1 MTSQPS
7 FEALLASRAARA
19 RQEAEGG
26 SDAPSGPNMF
36 MGIDLNQ
43 VTYNEDGEATYGGLP
58 GSGAVV
64 LNSVGIVP
72 FPKSKKPIPRDPIPV
87 TQEVREVLIKKRGN
101 FGLTL
106 RSFEHCVFVSHVRA
120 NSSAAKAGIRFGDQ
134 VLKIEDM
141 NVAGM
146 KGKEAF
152 AYAMGIPRS
161 KVSFIIRDRPLERVV
176 DLMRNDQGHVGLL
189 IVDGEI
195 RQIQGKSSAE
205 SNGVVTHSQI
215 CEINGVNALGVPDTA
230 IAKMIKN
237 SESPNIRFTIIPREF
252 YIHLTKRLNKNEFG
266 VIHRAKPEPLE
277 P

>member
-1 MTSQPS
+1 MASQPS
-7 FEALLASRAARA
+7 LEALVASKAAKA
-19 RQEAEGG
+19 RKEAGEG
-26 SDAPSGPNMF
+26 SEAPSGPNMF

-43 VTYNEDGEATYGGLP
+43 VAYNENGEATYGGLP

-87 TQEVREVLIKKRGN
+87 TQEVREVLIKKKGK

-106 RSFEHCVFVSHVRA
+106 RNFEHGVFVSHVREK
-120 NSSAAKAGIRFGDQ
+120 SSAAKAGIRFGDQ
-134 VLKIEDM
+134 VLKIEDL

-152 AYAMGIPRS
+152 DYALGLPNA

-195 RQIQGKSSAE
+195 RQVQGESSAE
-205 SNGVVTHSQI
+205 NNGVVIHSQI
-215 CEINGVNALGVPDTA
+215 CEINGINALGVPDEK
-230 IAKMIKN
+230 IAEIIKDA
-237 SESPNIRFTIIPREF
+237 ESPTIRFTIIPRKF
-252 YIHLTKRLNKNEFG
+252 YVHLTKRLGSDEFG
-266 VIHRAKPEPLE
+266 VFHRAKPEPLE